1 MLCNSTVGLSAL
13 RLNKAVYCL
22 GNAIYAM
29 PGLAVNAGQM
39 SLNDFWQQYVPPDEE
54 LLADFLRLLKN
65 EALLP
70 GNFYSREGITD
81 AVEASLQRM
90 KIVPNTGE

>member
-1 MLCNSTVGLSAL
+1 
-13 RLNKAVYCL
+13 
-22 GNAIYAM
+22 
-29 PGLAVNAGQM
+29 M

-81 AVEASLQRM
+81 AVKASLQRM